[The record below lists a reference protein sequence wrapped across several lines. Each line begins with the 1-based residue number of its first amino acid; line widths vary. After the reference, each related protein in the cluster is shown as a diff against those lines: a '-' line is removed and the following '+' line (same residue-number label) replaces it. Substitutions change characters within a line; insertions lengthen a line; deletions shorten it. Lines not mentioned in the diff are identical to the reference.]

1 MYPSAK
7 ERERLA
13 KRKVHRVGFALQ
25 LGSMAELHESLV
37 KKGFSL
43 APTQFKAGAA
53 DPSMLG
59 IMTYKDPHGLKRVM
73 KRVEKGK
80 PARWIPPIQRGT
92 GLLVKVRTAAT
103 ADVWAILK
111 PKKRKKK

>member
-13 KRKVHRVGFALQ
+13 KRKVHKVGLALD
-25 LGSMAELHESLV
+25 LGSMAELHDSLV

-43 APTQFKAGAA
+43 AQEQFGKGK
-53 DPSMLG
+53 DPSQLG
-59 IMTYKDPHGLKRVM
+59 IMKYRDPHGLKRVM

-80 PARWIPPIQRGT
+80 PARLIPPAERGT
-92 GLLVKVRTAAT
+92 GFFVKIRTAAT

-111 PKKRKKK
+111 PTRRRKK